1 MTVSEISLVVIAIC
15 MVFISLSVVG
25 IAIAMYRLLK
35 KFEESVDTV
44 NNQLRPAVIELKKT
58 VSNLTQA
65 FQMVNDTVSFI
76 RKFRKKEKK

>member
-1 MTVSEISLVVIAIC
+1 MVVAEISLAVIAVCMVVITIA
-15 MVFISLSVVG
+15 SVGLATVT
-25 IAIAMYRLLK
+25 YRLLK

-58 VSNLTQA
+58 VLNLTEA

-76 RKFRKKEKK
+76 RKFRKK